1 MGPAGIADADAGRRP
16 EEQVPERGG
25 RHRAGRGRRRPA
37 QHRSAP
43 SLLDGSTLRGRA
55 SRALGW
61 SFGSILLNK
70 ISLFGIGIM
79 LARILGPHAF
89 GTYAVAYVALT
100 AMLNFNELGV
110 SLAIVRWPGDPA
122 EVVGTVTTISLV
134 VSAVIYACCY
144 IGAPAYAAA
153 MGAPGATSVIR
164 VLAIAVL
171 SDAFT
176 NTPAALLQRT
186 FKQGRRVIADQVNV
200 WLGTGVTIALA
211 WDGFGPMSLAIGRV
225 VGCAAGAILL
235 LAFAP
240 EALRLGFDPSRA
252 RALLRF
258 GLPLA
263 GANLVS
269 FAVGTAD
276 QLVVGHVLGT
286 VDLGFYVLALNVSSW
301 PITLFSQ
308 PVRSVGPAVFARLQH
323 DRSTMR
329 ATFLSAMAVLCT
341 VAVPACALIA
351 GCARPLITL
360 IYGGRWLPAA
370 GPLMWLALLAAIQ
383 VFLVLAYDFFVV
395 LARSRFLLT
404 TQLLWLAVLIPALIA
419 GSRIAGISGASLAE
433 LAVAVVCILPCYV
446 AGLRKAGIRAAA
458 LGAQLWRPIACAA
471 VTGLAAAEM
480 AKLAPGNL
488 IALAVSSIIALCLTG
503 TLAYRMRHVLTA
515 LKARREP
522 AAAGP
527 GDLAAPPALNPM
539 AQAAS
544 PCLQPGAA
552 GWLSPAQD
560 GGELIPVHHD
570 VPGYPPP
577 WPDLDM
583 TSPLYRLTVTALG
596 WDPAGAAYRPSE
608 PVSAGNEPCQV
619 VRQLPAKIRQ
629 GSQGK
634 EAS

>member
-1 MGPAGIADADAGRRP
+1 MREP
-16 EEQVPERGG
+16 GG
-25 RHRAGRGRRRPA
+25 RHRAGQGRRRAPR
-37 QHRSAP
+37 HRSAP
-43 SLLDGSTLRGRA
+43 SLLDRSTLTGRA

-122 EVVGTVTTISLV
+122 EVMGTVTTISLV

-144 IGAPAYAAA
+144 VSAPAYAAA
-153 MGAPGATSVIR
+153 MGAPGATGVIR
-164 VLAIAVL
+164 ILAIAVL

-186 FKQGRRVIADQVNV
+186 FRQGRRVIADQVNV

-211 WDGFGPMSLAIGRV
+211 WDGLGPMSLAIGRV

-269 FAVGTAD
+269 FAVASTD

-286 VDLGFYVLALNVSSW
+286 VDLGFYVLALNVASW

-329 ATFLSAMAVLCT
+329 ATFLSAMALLCT
-341 VAVPACALIA
+341 IAVPVCALIA
-351 GCARPLITL
+351 GSARPLIIL
-360 IYGGRWLPAA
+360 IYGGRWLPSA
-370 GPLMWLALLAAIQ
+370 GPLIWLALLAAVQ

-404 TQLLWLAVLIPALIA
+404 TQLLWLAVLVPALVAGCRVGGIA
-419 GSRIAGISGASLAE
+419 GASLAE

-446 AGLRKAGIRAAA
+446 TGLRREGIRAAG
-458 LGAQLWRPIACAA
+458 LGGQLWRPIACAA
-471 VTGLAAAEM
+471 VTGLVAAEM
-480 AKLAPGNL
+480 ARLVPSNL
-488 IALAVSSIIALCLTG
+488 MTLAVSSIVAIFLAG
-503 TLAYRMRHVLTA
+503 SLAYRMRHVLTA
-515 LKARREP
+515 LKAGPGPATPGVGDP
-522 AAAGP
+522 AADA
-527 GDLAAPPALNPM
+527 PALNPV
-539 AQAAS
+539 AQVAS
-544 PCLQPGAA
+544 LPMPPADAA
-552 GWLSPAQD
+552 GWISPARV
-560 GGELIPVHHD
+560 GSERLPVGHD
-570 VPGYPPP
+570 VPGYPLP
-577 WPDLDM
+577 WDLDM

-596 WDPAGAAYRPSE
+596 WDPAEVAHRPAE
-608 PVSAGNEPCQV
+608 PVGAGNELGQV
-619 VRQLPAKIRQ
+619 VRQLPAKIRP